1 MPALTSFNGVWIAAV
16 APRRSNGHEIDLSAA
31 LDVIDFAETTP
42 AQGISIMGSTG
53 EFVHYDFEDRQ
64 RYLQF
69 VLKRLRK
76 PALPSVAH
84 ANIDGSLRL
93 AEIAMDHGAAGVLV
107 MPPYYFRYDA
117 EAIRR
122 FYLEFADQME
132 DSAPIFLYNI
142 PFFSSPLPVELA
154 EELLGT
160 GRFAGIKD
168 SSGDPAYY
176 QRLLAFRQASGK
188 PFTMIIGNDVAFTAG
203 RQAGAD
209 GVISGVACAIPEL
222 ICGIEAAL
230 RAKDAAQVARL
241 EARLQECLGWLNKYP
256 VPTALKR
263 ALKLRGLAMGPD
275 ALPMG
280 NSFAPFDAWFPG
292 FLAAIQRESGLAIS
306 AA

>member
-1 MPALTSFNGVWIAAV
+1 VASTSFNGVWIAAV
-16 APRRSNGHEIDLSAA
+16 APRRENGHEIDLSAA
-31 LDVIDFAETTP
+31 LDVIDFAENTP
-42 AQGISIMGSTG
+42 AQGISILGSTG

-84 ANIDGSLRL
+84 SNIDGCLRL
-93 AEIAMDHGAAGVLV
+93 AQIAADHGAAGVLV

-117 EAIRR
+117 PAIRR
-122 FYLEFADQME
+122 FYLEFADELE
-132 DSAPIFLYNI
+132 DAAPIFLYNI

-154 EELLGT
+154 VELLGT

-168 SSGDPAYY
+168 SSGDAAYY
-176 QRLLAFRQASGK
+176 QRLLDYRRTSGQAF
-188 PFTMIIGNDVAFTAG
+188 TIIIGNDVVYTTG

-209 GVISGVACAIPEL
+209 GVISGVAGAFPEL
-222 ICGIEAAL
+222 VCALEAAI
-230 RAKDAAQVARL
+230 RAKDAAQINRL
-241 EARLQECLGWLNKYP
+241 EARLQECIAWLNKYP
-256 VPTALKR
+256 VPMALKR
-263 ALKLRGLAMGPD
+263 ALRLRGVATGPD

-280 NSFAPFDAWFPG
+280 AAFAPFDAWFPG
-292 FLAAIQRESGLAIS
+292 FLASVQQESGLALS